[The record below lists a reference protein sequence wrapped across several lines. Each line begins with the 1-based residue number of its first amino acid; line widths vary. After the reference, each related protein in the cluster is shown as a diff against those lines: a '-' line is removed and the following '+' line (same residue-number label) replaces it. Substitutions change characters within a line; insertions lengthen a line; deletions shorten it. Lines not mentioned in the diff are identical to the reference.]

1 MLPGLGSRSI
11 EFLSGPAL
19 ELVESHDALERLMA
33 FAGVTREDLARCEFA
48 RRKLSIYLDIRSEME
63 SLWLCDELERQWN
76 PLGRRG

>member
-11 EFLSGPAL
+11 EFLSGPGIG
-19 ELVESHDALERLMA
+19 LVESHDALERLMA
-33 FAGVTREDLARCEFA
+33 FAVVTHEDLARCEFA
-48 RRKLSIYLDIRSEME
+48 RRKLAIYVHVRSEME